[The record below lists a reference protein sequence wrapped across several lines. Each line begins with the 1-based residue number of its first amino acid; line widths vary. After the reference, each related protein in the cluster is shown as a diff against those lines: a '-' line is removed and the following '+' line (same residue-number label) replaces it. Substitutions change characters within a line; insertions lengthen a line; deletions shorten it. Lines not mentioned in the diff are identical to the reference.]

1 VTLAVDVEVGF
12 PARRGAPGFALAA
25 RFTARPGITAL
36 WGPSGAGKTTVLN
49 AIAGLVRPSSGRIAI
64 AGQALFD
71 ATAGIDLPLP
81 RRRVGYVLQDL
92 ALFPHLSALAN
103 VAYGL
108 AHLPRNERRETARA
122 MLGRFGLDGL
132 ESRRPHEL
140 SGGQRQRVALA
151 RTLVT
156 EPRVLLLDEPFT
168 ALDDDTKLALMHD
181 LKAVTGERLPVLLVS
196 HDRAEVGLLAART
209 LEVEAGFVV
218 DGEQPPLEIVE
229 AAR

>member
-1 VTLAVDVEVGF
+1 MTLSVELELGF
-12 PARRGAPGFALAA
+12 PARRGSPGFALSA

-36 WGPSGAGKTTVLN
+36 WGPSGAGKTTVLH
-49 AIAGLVRPSSGRIAI
+49 AIAGFVRPRSGRIAVD
-64 AGQALFD
+64 GEALFD
-71 ATAGIDLPLP
+71 SAIGLDLPLP

-92 ALFPHLSALAN
+92 ALFPHLSAVAN

-108 AHLPRNERRETARA
+108 AHLPRAERRTRAQA
-122 MLGRFGLDGL
+122 MLAKFALDGL
-132 ESRRPHEL
+132 AGRRPHEL

-168 ALDDDTKLALMHD
+168 ALDDDTKLAIMHD

-196 HDRAEVGLLAART
+196 HDRDEVALLAART
-209 LEVEAGFVV
+209 LKVASGIVI
-218 DGEQPPLEIVE
+218 DGELPPLEAVGG
-229 AAR
+229 AA